1 VGDPPHR
8 YVITVFAL
16 SVDHLDLPS
25 TATAADADYTIAGKM
40 IGKASI
46 TRPYQRP
53 SAGAK

>member
-1 VGDPPHR
+1 VGDPR

-16 SVDHLDLPS
+16 SVDHLDLPP
-25 TATAADADYTIAGKM
+25 TATTADADYTIAGKM